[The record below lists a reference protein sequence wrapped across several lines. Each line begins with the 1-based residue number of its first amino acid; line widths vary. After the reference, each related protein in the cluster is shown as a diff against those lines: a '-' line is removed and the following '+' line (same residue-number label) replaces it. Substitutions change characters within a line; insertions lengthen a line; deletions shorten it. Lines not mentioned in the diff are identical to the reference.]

1 MFRLFASIF
10 IASVM
15 AFLVLPVIFIVW
27 VAFFDSS
34 FLTFPPPGYTLK
46 WFAAA
51 AETPVFLNGFITSMI
66 VAAISS
72 TISVICGIMAAMVLV
87 RHEFPGRDVLNGL
100 LLSPLIIPNIVL
112 GVALYIFFIAV
123 TDLFAFDP
131 ISSNVGL
138 ILAHSMLVMPWAVRL
153 IGANLL
159 GMDRSVQEAARNLG
173 ASSSTVFFRVTLP
186 LMRGGIVAAAL
197 FSFIIS
203 FENLELSL
211 LIVSPGRTT
220 LPIAQMQYL
229 EFNMDPTIAAVS
241 TVQII
246 VIAAL
251 LLITD
256 RFFKL
261 SRIV

>member
-1 MFRLFASIF
+1 MTKL
-10 IASVM
+10 IASSFVTAVL

-34 FLTFPPPGYTLK
+34 FLTFPPPGYTFH
-46 WFAAA
+46 WFAEAA
-51 AETPVFLNGFITSMI
+51 RNPVFLNGFVTSLI
-66 VAAISS
+66 VVAIAS
-72 TISVICGIMAAMVLV
+72 TISVFSGAMAAIVLV
-87 RHEFPGRDVLNGL
+87 RYQFPGREALNGL

-112 GVALYIFFIAV
+112 GIALYIFFIAIAD
-123 TDLFAFDP
+123 TLSIDLIA
-131 ISSNVGL
+131 SNVGL
-138 ILAHSMLVMPWAVRL
+138 IIAHTMLVLPWAVRL
-153 IGANLL
+153 IGANLI
-159 GMDRSVQEAARNLG
+159 GMDRSIEEAACNLG
-173 ASSSTVFFRVTLP
+173 AKSGTVFFRVTLP

-197 FSFIIS
+197 FSFIVS

-211 LIVSPGRTT
+211 LIVSPGHTT

-241 TVQII
+241 TVQIL

-256 RFFKL
+256 RFVKL

>member
-1 MFRLFASIF
+1 MMKLIASAF
-10 IASVM
+10 IAAVM
-15 AFLVLPVIFIVW
+15 VFLVTPVVFIIW
-27 VAFFDSS
+27 VAFFNSA
-34 FLTFPPPGYTLK
+34 FLTFPPPGYTFH
-46 WFAAA
+46 WFAEAA
-51 AETPVFLNGFITSMI
+51 RTPVFLNGFITSMI

-72 TISVICGIMAAMVLV
+72 TISVVCGALAAIALV
-87 RHEFPGRDVLNGL
+87 RHQFPGRDALNGL

-112 GVALYIFFIAV
+112 GIALYIFFIAV
-123 TDLFAFDP
+123 ADTLSVDL
-131 ISSNVGL
+131 ISSNIGL
-138 ILAHSMLVMPWAVRL
+138 VIAHTMLVLPWAVRL
-153 IGANLL
+153 IGANLI
-159 GMDRSVQEAARNLG
+159 GMDRSVEEAARNLG
-173 ASSSTVFFRVTLP
+173 ARSSTVFFRITLP

-197 FSFIIS
+197 FSFIVS

-211 LIVSPGRTT
+211 LIVSPGHTT

-256 RFFKL
+256 RFVKL